1 MSGVGA
7 ALSRGRTVVGSWVA
21 GAAACLALAVVLAA
35 CVGGRQ
41 SPVASLTPPERE
53 AVTLG
58 DHDPHDGVSRAH
70 RMPVQGIDVARYQGE
85 IDWDQVRR
93 AGIRF
98 AYMKTTEGG
107 DHVDPTFYRNWEGAA
122 RAGIARGAYHFIYWC
137 RTASEQA
144 LWFTMAVPRDPN
156 ALPPVLDLE
165 WNNHSRTCPG
175 RVSRETALQKA
186 RVLLAAMEE
195 HTGKKPI
202 IYTDINFHRDVLEG
216 ELKDYA
222 FWLRSVAAE
231 PHERY
236 KDRPWLFWQYTATGR
251 VPGIKGPVDRNVFN
265 GSVRDWERWL
275 ARQTGQR
282 VAGR

>member
-1 MSGVGA
+1 MSGFKAAQGRGGEGVTLRHGAGGLACA
-7 ALSRGRTVVGSWVA
+7 AL
-21 GAAACLALAVVLAA
+21 LALVLAA
-35 CVGGRQ
+35 CGGSRLGPIAALE
-41 SPVASLTPPERE
+41 SE

-85 IDWDQVRR
+85 IDWGEVRR

-98 AYMKTTEGG
+98 AYIKTTEGG
-107 DHVDPTFYRNWEGAA
+107 DHVDPAFYRNWEGAA
-122 RAGIARGAYHFIYWC
+122 RAGIARGAYHFVYWC
-137 RTASEQA
+137 RTAAEQA
-144 LWFTMAVPRDPN
+144 LWFTMAVPRDPGQ
-156 ALPPVLDLE
+156 LPPVLDLE
-165 WNNHSRTCPG
+165 WNGHSPTCPKK
-175 RVSRETALQKA
+175 VPRETALEKI

-265 GSVRDWERWL
+265 GSVKDWERWL
-275 ARQTGQR
+275 ARHTGQR